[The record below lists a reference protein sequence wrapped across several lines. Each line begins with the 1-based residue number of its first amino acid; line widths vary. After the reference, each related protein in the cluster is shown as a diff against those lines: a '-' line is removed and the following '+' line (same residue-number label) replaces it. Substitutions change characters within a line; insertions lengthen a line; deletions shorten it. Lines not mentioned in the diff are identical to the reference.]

1 MWTRGGDLHALAY
14 PFKRSGWSRVGIC
27 LGYYA
32 CVKSLHLCP
41 THWDPVDRSPSGSSV
56 HGIVQAGM
64 LEWAAISCSNLP
76 NPEMELKSLVSP
88 VLVGEFFT
96 TSTTW
101 EALDN
106 FKLFHQFQGYLM
118 CFYFSQ
124 LAKKS
129 LLTVLYHLPS
139 SHT

>member
-1 MWTRGGDLHALAY
+1 MD
-14 PFKRSGWSRVGIC
+14 C
-27 LGYYA
+27 
-32 CVKSLHLCP
+32 
-41 THWDPVDRSPSGSSV
+41 SPSGSSV

-64 LEWAAISCSNLP
+64 LEWAAISYSNLP

-88 VLVGEFFT
+88 VLLGEFFT

-106 FKLFHQFQGYLM
+106 FKLFRQFQGYQM

-129 LLTVLYHLPS
+129 LSVDSVLYHLPS